1 MKGGSGGSGFRFF
14 FAMKNAPTF
23 DRAAFTSQSD
33 CSDKTFWQSV
43 DKTRS
48 YLNEVVSEIRWS
60 QRLDEFNHSPHFPFL
75 VTHFTD
81 AMPIASIGGALS
93 DVLFNPKYAGNI
105 YKVTVA
111 VDFLGNIVWICPL
124 SPGTTPDVLI
134 WDQHGPQ
141 RTRGDFLDFEVG
153 LHDGAYKGRIHTVIP
168 FPGRGKL
175 TERQQQYNDVHG
187 WYRARVEH
195 LFAQLWQWKV
205 VRNIW
210 QGGETELHETMRI
223 LLHMEQFVNS
233 RKVRYQ
239 PYGPW
244 PHVPEGLWTNTPL
257 VIPTEE
263 GDDESVLAACQLCG
277 KPSVKTCG
285 SCNLAFCNDCAAGH
299 TC

>member
-1 MKGGSGGSGFRFF
+1 M
-14 FAMKNAPTF
+14 
-23 DRAAFTSQSD
+23 
-33 CSDKTFWQSV
+33 
-43 DKTRS
+43 
-48 YLNEVVSEIRWS
+48 
-60 QRLDEFNHSPHFPFL
+60 
-75 VTHFTD
+75 
-81 AMPIASIGGALS
+81 
-93 DVLFNPKYAGNI
+93 
-105 YKVTVA
+105 
-111 VDFLGNIVWICPL
+111 
-124 SPGTTPDVLI
+124 
-134 WDQHGPQ
+134 
-141 RTRGDFLDFEVG
+141 
-153 LHDGAYKGRIHTVIP
+153 IP

-175 TERQQQYNDVHG
+175 SERQQQYNDVHG

-285 SCNLAFCNDCAAGH
+285 SCSLAFCNECAAGH